1 MQDRLFT
8 IYQVADL
15 LGATSNQVLGWIRN
29 GWLPSQRL
37 PDGPVRVSEHGLIQF
52 LKGRGIDIMQLM
64 VSTAVKDGGRPLPR
78 PGADAPAAEAEPTA
92 SPGEPFMLLPDDS
105 PPEPTDEADGD
116 EGLAVREM
124 LTGTRPVPQEPAGG
138 DAADDPFPPLEP
150 PADTADE
157 PDEADDTGLPVEG
170 LAPEEDSAEPWDR
183 AEDEDEGEGQGEGVP
198 QPPRAE
204 APPPAEAP
212 AEPQPQAQAP
222 KPVEPPEPLPPAEAP
237 AEPQPQAQAPKPVEP
252 PEPLPP
258 APGRA
263 EQVAEAILADAV
275 ARGASH
281 VHLETSPDGPV
292 LHVRIDGVLRPK
304 PRFGDRLPDEL
315 APALIEALLG
325 WAGVA
330 PSEAHRPRSGRFART
345 IDGGEVTF
353 ELSSLPTTHGPRLV
367 LAVRDARAP
376 APDLAQLDLPAEARE
391 ALCGALARPDGG
403 LVLVA
408 GPSYAAAGPVLG
420 AMASFVAAQG
430 RSVLTVEADASGPLP
445 GSCRSRVEPLEGYT
459 FSDAAAAML
468 AQDADAMLV
477 AQLRDPRTATAALEA
492 ALAGRTVLAGV
503 RAATAGEAID
513 LLTEMDLEP
522 WPLSSALSAVAAV
535 RTVRRLCDACKQTA
549 EVPADQAAGL
559 GIDPAP
565 LAGRLCRAVG
575 CARCGGTGYA
585 GVLRLISV
593 LVPDE
598 GIRRLV
604 RSRAGVAALA
614 AAGREGGVEALRR
627 LAARRLADGQTTLAE
642 VARVL

>member
-105 PPEPTDEADGD
+105 PPEPTGEADGD

-150 PADTADE
+150 PADKADE

-204 APPPAEAP
+204 AP
-212 AEPQPQAQAP
+212 
-222 KPVEPPEPLPPAEAP
+222 PPAEAP

-575 CARCGGTGYA
+575 CARCGGAGYA

>member
-150 PADTADE
+150 PADKADE

-212 AEPQPQAQAP
+212 AEPQPQAQAS
-222 KPVEPPEPLPPAEAP
+222 
-237 AEPQPQAQAPKPVEP
+237 KPVEP